1 MSRNGAAVLTLAQ
14 IAFGGAIGA
23 IIGFIGYFIMGS
35 LLWGKFLANLLSDG
49 IFYAISVLITFLIT
63 YGVIVVCVGEAVRLV
78 TYWMRKETLPRKIV
92 YQGVFL
98 GIPAAAALI
107 SMATYNWSSM
117 DMGLFPGT
125 FILGIIRVIATI
137 VSAPVKVLL
146 FFKFPP
152 ILMYIISAPV
162 GAIIGYR
169 LAAPEQLTEDSKEYV
184 HSKSASK

>member
-1 MSRNGAAVLTLAQ
+1 MSRNRATILTLAQ
-14 IAFGGAIGA
+14 IGFGGAIGA
-23 IIGFIGYFIMGS
+23 ISGLIVYFVMGN
-35 LLWGKFLANLLSDG
+35 LLWGKFLANVISGG
-49 IFYAISVLITFLIT
+49 IFYAIPLLITFLIT
-63 YGVIVVCVGEAVRLV
+63 YGVVVVCVGEAVRMV
-78 TYWMRKETLPRKIV
+78 TYWMQKENLPRKIV

-107 SMATYNWSSM
+107 SMATYDWSSM

-125 FILGIIRVIATI
+125 FIISIISVIANI
-137 VSAPVKVLL
+137 VSAPIKILL

-169 LAAPEQLTEDSKEYV
+169 LAATEQLAEDSTEYV
-184 HSKSASK
+184 NSKSNSK

>member
-1 MSRNGAAVLTLAQ
+1 MSRNRATVLTLAQ
-14 IAFGGAIGA
+14 IGFGGAIGA
-23 IIGFIGYFIMGS
+23 ISGLIVYFVMGN
-35 LLWGKFLANLLSDG
+35 LLWGKFLANFISGG
-49 IFYAISVLITFLIT
+49 IFYAIPLLITFLIT

-78 TYWMRKETLPRKIV
+78 TYWMQKETLPRKIV

-107 SMATYNWSSM
+107 SMATYDWSSM

-125 FILGIIRVIATI
+125 FIIGIIRIIANI
-137 VSAPVKVLL
+137 VSAPIKVLL

-169 LAAPEQLTEDSKEYV
+169 LAVTEQLTEDSKEYV
-184 HSKSASK
+184 NPKSRLK

>member
-1 MSRNGAAVLTLAQ
+1 MSRNRTAMLTLAQ
-14 IAFGGAIGA
+14 IAFGGAVGA
-23 IIGFIGYFIMGS
+23 IIGSIGYFVMGN
-35 LLWGKFLANLLSDG
+35 LLWGNFLAHVISSG
-49 IFYAISVLITFLIT
+49 IFYAISVLLTFLIT
-63 YGVIVVCVGEAVRLV
+63 YGIIVVCVGESVRLV
-78 TYWMRKETLPRKIV
+78 TYWMQKETIPRKIV

-107 SMATYNWSSM
+107 SMATYDWSSM

-125 FILGIIRVIATI
+125 FILGIIRVIASI
-137 VSAPVKVLL
+137 VSAPVKILL

-169 LAAPEQLTEDSKEYV
+169 LAAPEQLTEDSKEY
-184 HSKSASK
+184 KSVLK